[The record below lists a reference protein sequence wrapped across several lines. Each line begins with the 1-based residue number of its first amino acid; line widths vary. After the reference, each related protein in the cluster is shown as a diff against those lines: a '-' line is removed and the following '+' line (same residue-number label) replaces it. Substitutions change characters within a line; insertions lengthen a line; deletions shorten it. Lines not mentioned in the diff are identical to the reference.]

1 MDFGRAGHRPVVRAV
16 VPLGQ
21 ACPVRGGR
29 DDDFQA
35 AAALEDVFREP
46 GVGAVGDARDG
57 DQLGR
62 VVAADGLAEQ
72 RPDYTFPVPHHTL
85 ADLYAYHSVLAPDTE
100 TEAYLTQIDA
110 WLGQGRRRKKGDA
123 TWSKGDLRVTV
134 HHDDALP
141 QDERADRDIPPGFR
155 PVDAVILSDEI
166 EVSRTVRQ
174 LPGSSTGLGA
184 PWTGRRVLVSARWTC
199 RAVGW
204 LVPFAVTRRVRQ
216 SGGSIGGG

>member
-1 MDFGRAGHRPVVRAV
+1 M
-16 VPLGQ
+16 
-21 ACPVRGGR
+21 
-29 DDDFQA
+29 
-35 AAALEDVFREP
+35 
-46 GVGAVGDARDG
+46 
-57 DQLGR
+57 
-62 VVAADGLAEQ
+62 
-72 RPDYTFPVPHHTL
+72 FPVPHHTL

-155 PVDAVILSDEI
+155 SVVAVILSDEI

-174 LPGSSTGLGA
+174 LPWQSNRAWSSVDRPPRAGA
-184 PWTGRRVLVSARWTC
+184 RSVDVP
-199 RAVGW
+199 AVGW
-204 LVPFAVTRRVRQ
+204 LVPFVVTRRLRQ
-216 SGGSIGGG
+216 SGGSVGGG